1 MSYIRRIDELGR
13 IVIPKDIRTRLRLRE
28 GDNLEIEED
37 NEQIIISKHSL
48 LNKMIDLAQNMTETL
63 HSIIKKNII
72 ITDNNI
78 VLAISGNQKS
88 KYLNKKISLYLE
100 NAIKRRENI
109 LERHTKNLSIIDDE
123 SELTSYAISTIIVNG
138 DAIGL
143 VIILDKEGNISQFD
157 YDVVNIASRF
167 LSKYLE

>member
-157 YDVVNIASRF
+157 YDVVNIASKF